1 MNSRRFI
8 QISRA
13 GAYRYPRSPTMTV
26 PLLALMVLIVAF
38 GAEVGW
44 LCRC

>member
-1 MNSRRFI
+1 LPVF
-8 QISRA
+8 A
-13 GAYRYPRSPTMTV
+13 MTV
-26 PLLALMVLIVAF
+26 PLLALMVLLVAF

>member
-1 MNSRRFI
+1 MPPRRGHLF
-8 QISRA
+8 
-13 GAYRYPRSPTMTV
+13 GRSAAMTMSVLT
-26 PLLALMVLIVAF
+26 LMVLIVAF